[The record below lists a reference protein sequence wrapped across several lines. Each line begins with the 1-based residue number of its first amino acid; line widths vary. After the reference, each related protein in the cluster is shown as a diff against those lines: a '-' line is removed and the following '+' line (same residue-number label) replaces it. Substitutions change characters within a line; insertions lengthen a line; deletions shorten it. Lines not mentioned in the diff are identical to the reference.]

1 MYMVLCL
8 PVVNPLPLV
17 GDGYTSVWGPRGVLR
32 VARLGA
38 VAGVLQ
44 ATREMSTVH
53 EASAQVGHTWVGKC
67 GGPRPDSS
75 SSPDHP
81 TLTTQIPQQCVQPQ
95 GGTKKGPS
103 ASRHSH
109 RIYRSAPYAG
119 DGGAAFSE
127 PSSDRR
133 SSRAARQEGAHPEAG
148 VEVDVVGLAHLVV
161 TFLRTVQGSDA
172 DGGSPV

>member
-17 GDGYTSVWGPRGVLR
+17 GDGNTSVWGPRGVLR

-44 ATREMSTVH
+44 APREMSTVH

-81 TLTTQIPQQCVQPQ
+81 TLTTQIPQQCAQPQ
-95 GGTKKGPS
+95 GGTKKVPLQADTPTASTEAPPMLETEGLPSVNPAQTEGP
-103 ASRHSH
+103 A
-109 RIYRSAPYAG
+109 
-119 DGGAAFSE
+119 E
-127 PSSDRR
+127 PRGRR
-133 SSRAARQEGAHPEAG
+133 VLTRKLG
-148 VEVDVVGLAHLVV
+148 
-161 TFLRTVQGSDA
+161 
-172 DGGSPV
+172 